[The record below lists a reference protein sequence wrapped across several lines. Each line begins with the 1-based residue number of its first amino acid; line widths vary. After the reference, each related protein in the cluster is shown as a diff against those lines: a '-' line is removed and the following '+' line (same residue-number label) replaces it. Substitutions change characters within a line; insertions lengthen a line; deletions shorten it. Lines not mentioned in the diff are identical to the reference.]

1 MVVIVSII
9 TLIAIVSLYDYLTA
23 RRWQQ
28 VTSSVRNDIVFANRN
43 KAYGAY
49 VLRNGYD
56 TRMVF
61 ILIGIVL
68 TMGVAYG
75 SYLFVK
81 ANATKKVE
89 GPGKSDTSIVVN
101 IPEDDVPP
109 PPPPDVPPP
118 PPVTASTAFIAPEPS
133 DEHVVEEPLPTQE
146 ELNDKPIGSEDKEG
160 EESFAPPVIGGDPEP
175 EKPQTVEAPVEQV
188 ETFVEEDAEFNGG
201 YPAMMK
207 FIQEHLVYPQTAI
220 EMNIQGRVQL
230 RFVVE
235 KDGRISNISVLK
247 SLSPDCDKAAI
258 KVLNDMPAWKPGKI
272 AGRAVRQWY
281 TLPINFTLN

>member
-1 MVVIVSII
+1 MVAII
-9 TLIAIVSLYDYLTA
+9 CIISLVALVSLYDYFAA

-28 VTSSVRNDIVFANRN
+28 VTSAVRNDIVFENRN

-49 VLRNGYD
+49 VLRKDYD
-56 TRMVF
+56 KRLVLIMLGL
-61 ILIGIVL
+61 ILTV
-68 TMGVAYG
+68 GVAYG
-75 SYLFVK
+75 SYVIVK
-81 ANATKKVE
+81 NLPTEKIE
-89 GPGKSDTSIVVN
+89 GPKVKDTSFTMDA
-101 IPEDDVPP
+101 PPPAEDVPP
-109 PPPPDVPPP
+109 PPPETPPP
-118 PPVTASTAFIAPEPS
+118 PMETTVAFVPPVVV
-133 DEHVVEEPLPTQE
+133 DEHVDEEIPLQE
-146 ELNDKPIGSEDKEG
+146 DMEDTKAGDKDQEGNDENFD
-160 EESFAPPVIGGDPEP
+160 PPVVGGDPEP
-175 EKPQTVEAPVEQV
+175 EKPKVVESAPEPV

-235 KDGRISNISVLK
+235 KDGQISNISVLK

-258 KVLNDMPAWKPGKI
+258 KVLNEMPKWKPGKI

>member
-9 TLIAIVSLYDYLTA
+9 SLIAIVSLYDYLTA

-81 ANATKKVE
+81 ANATKKVD
-89 GPGKSDTSIVVN
+89 GPAKTDTTIVVD
-101 IPEDDVPP
+101 IPKDDVPP

-146 ELNDKPIGSEDKEG
+146 ELDDKPIGPKDEDG
-160 EESFAPPVIGGDPEP
+160 EESFAPPVIGDDTPETKPEVVETKPEP
-175 EKPQTVEAPVEQV
+175 VEE
-188 ETFVEEDAEFNGG
+188 FVEEEAEFIGG
-201 YPAMMK
+201 YATMMK
-207 FIQEHLVYPQTAI
+207 YIQEHLVYPQTAI

-235 KDGRISNISVLK
+235 KDGRVSNVTVLK
-247 SLSPDCDKAAI
+247 SLSPECDKEAI
-258 KVLNDMPAWKPGKI
+258 RVLNSMPAWKPGKI
-272 AGRAVRQWY
+272 SGRAVRQWC